1 MNNQLLLYGM
11 INTTL
16 YGMVTTLYGMIT
28 TLYGMIAALYGMDL
42 LTLAHLN
49 NRRLSI
55 VNTDMT
61 KYIFIKEF
69 ILKMLIAIIV
79 ANRIKKK

>member
-1 MNNQLLLYGM
+1 M

-61 KYIFIKEF
+61 KYIFIEEF

>member
-1 MNNQLLLYGM
+1 M

-16 YGMVTTLYGMIT
+16 YGMVTTLYGMITTLYGMMIT

>member
-1 MNNQLLLYGM
+1 M